1 MCCFHNVPKTSCN
14 TCSSDNLFNTKLFL
28 NGYLQRLKCHGPG
41 GWEDRMCIRTHAM
54 LATLIATTVIL
65 HSDRQ
70 KNHTLSSC
78 FVYCGVPSSQAHNV
92 ILRVRYLRGGI
103 YCCVPSSQAHNVI
116 LRVRYICG
124 GIYSGVP
131 SSQAHN
137 VILRVGYLRG
147 GRRRSLICHTR
158 TFSTP
163 LWYSKDRWR

>member
-1 MCCFHNVPKTSCN
+1 MNKHLRPYVPEWT
-14 TCSSDNLFNTKLFL
+14 TKKEKKKGDPL
-28 NGYLQRLKCHGPG
+28 
-41 GWEDRMCIRTHAM
+41 
-54 LATLIATTVIL
+54 TTVIL

-78 FVYCGVPSSQAHNV
+78 FGYCGVPSSQAHNV
-92 ILRVRYLRGGI
+92 ILRVQYVCGGI
-103 YCCVPSSQAHNVI
+103 YCGVPSSQAHIIILRVQYICGGTHCGVPSSQAHDVI
-116 LRVRYICG
+116 LRVQYVHG
-124 GIYSGVP
+124 GTHCGVP

-137 VILRVGYLRG
+137 AILRVQYLRG